1 MQENKQMRTVLAFLV
16 FAAVTSLTNMEIK
29 VEDSSGSGSS
39 GLIRKQTI
47 QVALVNC
54 DHMI

>member
-1 MQENKQMRTVLAFLV
+1 MQENEQMRTVLAFLV
-16 FAAVTSLTNMEIK
+16 FAGVTSLTNVEIK

-54 DHMI
+54 DHMM

>member
-39 GLIRKQTI
+39 GLIRKRTI